1 MEPDELDKLIEG
13 AKLGN
18 VGAGDKGAAGLES
31 LYGDNEKLYGGGAK
45 SGSNQL
51 AGVDLGPYKGALYNG
66 PVTTANVI
74 NVLAQAGRA
83 LPAGLARPARP
94 AGQLGQ
100 LGQMQLQLATPGYP
114 RQLGPQLCRPQ
125 ALRSLSGQRGQKR
138 KRKSAKRCSCTH

>member
-31 LYGDNEKLYGGGAK
+31 LYGGSEKLYGGGAK
-45 SGSNQL
+45 GGSNQL

-66 PVTTANVI
+66 PISTENVI
-74 NVLAQAGRA
+74 NVLAQAGRL
-83 LPAGLARPARP
+83 LPAGLQRAPRPT
-94 AGQLGQ
+94 GQLGQ
-100 LGQMQLQLATPGYP
+100 LGQMQLELQRPGAP
-114 RQLGPQLCRPQ
+114 RQLGPQLCRPA

>member
-1 MEPDELDKLIEG
+1 MEPDELDKLIES

-18 VGAGDKGAAGLES
+18 VGAGDKAAAGLES
-31 LYGDNEKLYGGGAK
+31 LYGDAKDYGSKGGAL
-45 SGSNQL
+45 G
-51 AGVDLGPYKGALYNG
+51 GVDLGPYKGALYNG